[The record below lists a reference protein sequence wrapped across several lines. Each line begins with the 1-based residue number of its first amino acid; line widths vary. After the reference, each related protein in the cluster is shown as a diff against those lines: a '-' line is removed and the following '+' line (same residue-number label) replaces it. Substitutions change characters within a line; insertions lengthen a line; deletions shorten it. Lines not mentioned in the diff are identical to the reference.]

1 MKRMLAALLTVLCL
15 LSSAS
20 MADTPAVREDYPRT
34 KVSFLY
40 SDYS

>member
-1 MKRMLAALLTVLCL
+1 MKRMLAALLVMLFL
-15 LSSAS
+15 FSSVS
-20 MADTPAVREDYPRT
+20 LADTPAVREDYPRT